1 VALDVYEEEEGI
13 FFEDLSG
20 QVLHDD
26 ELSLLLNFP
35 NVLITAHQAF
45 LTREALGEIAR
56 VTAVN
61 ILQLETATPFL
72 AGTTL

>member
-1 VALDVYEEEEGI
+1 MSMRKRKAS

-56 VTAVN
+56 ATTAN
-61 ILQLETATPFL
+61 ILQFETGGNFL